1 VRFPMMI
8 TTTTSTTKRTTSN
21 SLCLA
26 RVVATG
32 FVVLLLPLVAVVG
45 HETTTFSAHDHATTA
60 FTKRVTCP
68 QDASLQGYVS
78 IADLNADILEEFER
92 IEEGGASPP
101 NPYMISLCP
110 GQTFN
115 VGQDGPLTPIL
126 DRMFIQCG
134 SGSTSSSTVDIT
146 INPCILDGGV
156 IQIDIQDS
164 PYRVP
169 LKLDFYGLTFQNF
182 EVGAI
187 QASATGP
194 STATFTNSKW
204 TVRRTAIS
212 SKKASHL
219 DCFCKITNGI
229 YVNLC
234 PCRVFRVFPILL
246 CRTLK
251 APIF

>member
-1 VRFPMMI
+1 MRFPTMMI
-8 TTTTSTTKRTTSN
+8 TTTTSTTKRAPSN

-26 RVVATG
+26 RVVMTG
-32 FVVLLLPLVAVVG
+32 FVVLLLPLVVVVG

-68 QDASLQGYVS
+68 KDASLQGYVS
-78 IADLNADILEEFER
+78 IADLNADIMEEFER

-115 VGQDGPLTPIL
+115 VGRDGPLTPIL

-134 SGSTSSSTVDIT
+134 SGSTSSGSTVDIT
-146 INPCILDGGV
+146 LNPCILDGGV

-194 STATFTNSKW
+194 STATFTNSIW
-204 TVRRTAIS
+204 TVSRTIYNQL
-212 SKKASHL
+212 KKDNSL
-219 DCFCKITNGI
+219 GS
-229 YVNLC
+229 YL
-234 PCRVFRVFPILL
+234 
-246 CRTLK
+246 
-251 APIF
+251 

>member
-1 VRFPMMI
+1 MRLARMV

-26 RVVATG
+26 MVVTG
-32 FVVLLLPLVAVVG
+32 FVFLLLPLVVVG
-45 HETTTFSAHDHATTA
+45 HETTTTFSAHTQATTT

-68 QDASLQGYVS
+68 KDDSLQGYVS
-78 IADLNADILEEFER
+78 IADLNADIMEEFKR

-101 NPYMISLCP
+101 SPYMISLCP
-110 GQTFN
+110 GETFD
-115 VGQDGPLTPIL
+115 VGRDGPLTPIL

-134 SGSTSSSTVDIT
+134 SGSTTSSSSVDIT
-146 INPCILDGGV
+146 LNPCILNGGV

-187 QASATGP
+187 QASATAP
-194 STATFTNSKW
+194 SMVTFTNSLW
-204 TVRRTAIS
+204 TVSRTIIS
-212 SKKASHL
+212 LKGQSLGPSL
-219 DCFCKITNGI
+219 QITI
-229 YVNLC
+229 ATYADFR
-234 PCRVFRVFPILL
+234 PCRFVGVSYSVV
-246 CRTLK
+246 
-251 APIF
+251 